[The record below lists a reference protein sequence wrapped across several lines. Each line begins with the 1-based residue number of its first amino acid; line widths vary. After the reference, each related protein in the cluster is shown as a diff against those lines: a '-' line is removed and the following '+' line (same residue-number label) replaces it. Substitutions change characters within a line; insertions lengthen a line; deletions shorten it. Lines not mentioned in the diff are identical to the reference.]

1 MVYRVYVEK
10 KREFA
15 GEAKKLMDDARTFL
29 GVAALERVRI
39 LNRYDVENIDRE
51 LFDYAVKTVFSEP
64 QLDEVYSSMP
74 ETAGR
79 VFAVEYLPGQYDQRA
94 DSAAQCIQIIS
105 RGERP
110 AVRTA
115 RVYVLEG
122 TLSDADAEAVKKYVI
137 NPVDSREASM
147 EPVKTLAAEYS
158 LPETVATVRGF
169 DAMTEAEL
177 ADFTEKYGLAMDPG
191 DLECCRDYFRA
202 EGREPTI
209 TEIKVIDTYWSDH
222 CRHTTF
228 NTVIDS
234 AEFADPELS
243 AAWDEYLAA
252 RAEIGRTKPV
262 TLMDLG
268 TIGARYLK
276 ARGLLTK
283 LDESEEINACTVK
296 TKVTVDGEEQ
306 DWLLLFKNETHNH
319 PTEIEPFGGAA
330 TCIGGA
336 IRDPLSGRA
345 YVYAAMRVTGAADP
359 LRPVGE
365 TLRASC
371 PRGS

>member
-15 GEAKKLMDDARTFL
+15 ARRKSSWTTRGPFW
-29 GVAALERVRI
+29 ASRAERVRI

-64 QLDEVYSSMP
+64 QLDDTYFAMP
-74 ETAGR
+74 ETAGA

-115 RVYVLEG
+115 RGLRALEG
-122 TLSDADAEAVKKYVI
+122 KLTRRRRAVKKYVI
-137 NPVDSREASM
+137 NPVDSREASTGHGKN
-147 EPVKTLAAEYS
+147 PGGGIP
-158 LPETVATVRGF
+158 LPETVAG
-169 DAMTEAEL
+169 
-177 ADFTEKYGLAMDPG
+177 GLRRHVGRSWRLHRKNGAGHGPG
-191 DLECCRDYFRA
+191 RSACCRAHFR
-202 EGREPTI
+202 GRGPGAHHHGDPSSTPTGRI
-209 TEIKVIDTYWSDH
+209 TAATPPSTPSDDIAFED
-222 CRHTTF
+222 R
-228 NTVIDS
+228 
-234 AEFADPELS
+234 
-243 AAWDEYLAA
+243 AAQAAYDEYLAA
-252 RAEIGRTKPV
+252 RPRPAGKKPV

-268 TIGARYLK
+268 TIGAPVSEKNQGPSHQAGRI
-276 ARGLLTK
+276 RGDQRLHREDK
-283 LDESEEINACTVK
+283 
-296 TKVTVDGEEQ
+296 GHGGRQPQ

-345 YVYAAMRVTGAADP
+345 YVYQAMRVTGAAT
-359 LRPVGE
+359 RCGPVG
-365 TLRASC
+365 R
-371 PRGS
+371 R